1 MSPGLVNSVTSW
13 TVSQLSKIPAH
24 HYLDVVNLLVDVTNT
39 FDRGPAGTVFPM
51 SRAATMGYTYGHKK
65 FGLGEGECED
75 VCCQIAPDCADGP
88 DEKERIYL
96 CKIRIIANNT
106 HWLPTHSPILMLS
119 KPAKVSILSQKRAQ
133 KYLIS
138 QY

>member
-1 MSPGLVNSVTSW
+1 MCLTRLGTRVQGVSPGLVNSVTSW

-24 HYLDVVNLLVDVTNT
+24 HYIDVVNLLVDVTNT

-88 DEKERIYL
+88 DEKERVYL
-96 CKIRIIANNT
+96 CKIMIFAKNT
-106 HWLPTHSPILMLS
+106 HWLPLPPLS
-119 KPAKVSILSQKRAQ
+119 NLYVINAI
-133 KYLIS
+133 
-138 QY
+138 